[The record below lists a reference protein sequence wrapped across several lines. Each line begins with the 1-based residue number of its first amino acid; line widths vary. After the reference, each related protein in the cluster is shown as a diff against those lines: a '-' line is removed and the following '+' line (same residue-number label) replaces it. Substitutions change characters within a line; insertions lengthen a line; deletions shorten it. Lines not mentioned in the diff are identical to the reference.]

1 MLTLMKFISLPAPPN
16 PIMPLKSVSAHFFPK
31 KKKIISTPIEHP
43 SVINTLEYLRETQG
57 IVVEYCS
64 VDRQGRVLLAELE
77 KQMDE
82 QTFLVCCMVANNETG
97 VIQDIAEITRIAKQ
111 HDVLVLTDC
120 VQALGKISVDVHG
133 WGIDYASFSAHK
145 LYGPK
150 GIGVL
155 YVKQGSPFTP
165 FLHGG
170 HQEMA
175 CGLAQKASTILP
187 GLARPV
193 RRWINFW
200 PMQIASAP

>member
-1 MLTLMKFISLPAPPN
+1 M
-16 PIMPLKSVSAHFFPK
+16 
-31 KKKIISTPIEHP
+31 
-43 SVINTLEYLRETQG
+43 INTLEYLRETQG

-120 VQALGKISVDVHG
+120 VQALGKILVDVHG

-175 CGLAQKASTILP
+175 CGLARKPPQYCRVWRGLSGGGSTSGRCRSHPRLEEP
-187 GLARPV
+187 ADPAAQGNQTGLCD
-193 RRWINFW
+193 
-200 PMQIASAP
+200 